1 MKHLHMYTTCADDSE
16 QAQTNK
22 KYRNNFENNVEV
34 FEKTDV
40 Y

>member
-22 KYRNNFENNVEV
+22 NIGIIL
-34 FEKTDV
+34 KTM
-40 Y
+40 